1 MNLYV
6 IRHGET
12 NMGKNNIIATETEP
26 LNETGITQA
35 LEIGKE
41 IRKLNI
47 NKIYCSP
54 IQRAKDTLKLFK
66 LDKNIPVII
75 ENRIKERNMGI
86 YENVPFSELKWDE
99 FWNYNS
105 DRSYPE
111 LETMKNVYER
121 ISDFLNEL
129 KLNNSNDNILLV
141 THGGISRAIYWYFNE
156 IPENGNSSNINEN
169 CKIYSYKL
177 QKYWNYIYKY
187 TINGFGYAIKL

>member
-26 LNETGITQA
+26 LNETGIIQA
-35 LEIGKE
+35 IEIGKE

-86 YENVPFSELKWDE
+86 YENVPFEKLKWNE
-99 FWNYNS
+99 FWNFNS
-105 DRSYPE
+105 DKLYPE

-129 KLNNSNDNILLV
+129 KSSNIDDNILLV
-141 THGGISRAIYWYFNE
+141 THGGISRAIYWYFNG
-156 IPENGNSSNINEN
+156 IPENGNSTNINEN

-177 QKYWNYIYKY
+177 
-187 TINGFGYAIKL
+187 